1 LAHGLKKTIIPD
13 GLKFGNANFLAFQ
26 KDLTYAQ
33 RQSTKRCR
41 NIIVRRKTDEKNRTE
56 QQVGSAG
63 KKKSKAKFELGLASY
78 TLREFNLDDT
88 LAMTKRVGLKYI
100 CFKSMHLEL
109 NSTPA
114 QIESTVQKVKDAGLI
129 LYGGGV
135 IYMKNEKQVND
146 AFDYAKAAG
155 MKIIVGVPQPE
166 LLPLVNEKV
175 RQYDIKVGI
184 HNHGPTDKVYPTPAS
199 AYEKIKDLDKRIG
212 LCNDI
217 GHTMRAGID
226 PAVSARKYA
235 DRLLDV
241 HIKDVSEATAKGHGV
256 EIGRGVIDMPKFL
269 KTLIKIDYDDIVS
282 FEYEKDG
289 KDPIAGLAESV
300 GYVKGVLAAIG

>member
-1 LAHGLKKTIIPD
+1 MLGVKAQNGAGTSSKEKKQMIKTEHSRR
-13 GLKFGNANFLAFQ
+13 NFLQVVGVGAAC
-26 KDLTYAQ
+26 LAGTN
-33 RQSTKRCR
+33 RCLA
-41 NIIVRRKTDEKNRTE
+41 
-56 QQVGSAG
+56 QVGSTG
-63 KKKSKAKFELGLASY
+63 KKKSQAKFELGLASY
-78 TLREFNLDDT
+78 TLREFKLDDT
-88 LAMTKRVGLKYI
+88 LAMTRRVGLKYI
-100 CFKSMHLEL
+100 CFKDFHLAM

-114 QIESTVQKVKDAGLI
+114 QIRDTVQKVKDAGLI

-135 IYMKNEKQVND
+135 IYMRNEKQVND

-166 LLPLVNEKV
+166 FLPLVNEKV

-226 PAVSARKYA
+226 PAESVKKYA

-256 EIGRGVIDMPKFL
+256 EIGRGVIDIPRFL
-269 KTLIKIDYDDIVS
+269 KTLIEIEYDGIVS
-282 FEYEKDG
+282 FEYEKDA
-289 KDPIAGLAESV
+289 KDPMAGLAESV

>member
-1 LAHGLKKTIIPD
+1 MRKTEQSRR
-13 GLKFGNANFLAFQ
+13 NFLQAVGVGAAC
-26 KDLTYAQ
+26 LAGTNSSLA
-33 RQSTKRCR
+33 
-41 NIIVRRKTDEKNRTE
+41 
-56 QQVGSAG
+56 QVGSAG